1 MLFSVTKMKTLSS
14 QTVLYQPTQRKNYS
28 YMLSMPR
35 FLFNEKNKDSKI
47 RNTNPLTRSLQ
58 IELNLA
64 RQMKKMTKIDR
75 KLLSLPASG
84 RRKAFKLSDPADAPS
99 NALHTPSTTAFLVVS
114 HALTFF
120 ASSLISSLYVNL
132 KSFPKGLYPTFS
144 MNLIISTVTSRS
156 ISLPVT
162 IKTTK

>member
-28 YMLSMPR
+28 YMLSMPM

-58 IELNLA
+58 IE
-64 RQMKKMTKIDR
+64 MKKMNKIDR

-132 KSFPKGLYPTFS
+132 KSFPKGSYPTFS
-144 MNLIISTVTSRS
+144 MNLIISTVISRS